1 MFFLIASFNLKL
13 WEHRVTKAERDS
25 TVSCHRRQEKALIYS
40 PAVFPPFRY
49 LHCTRHRPREVFVS
63 LIFSLSE
70 GHPRIR
76 SCYWSAS
83 KPICCQ
89 KHLACSLS
97 VFLGE
102 EKHEGALISFRCP
115 CEAEGEVENEN
126 KLDVK
131 RERERAKADCQ
142 REPPSGRQHK
152 LVRGK
157 FNNRGQEAEAVSPLC
172 LFDLLLT
179 WVYLAET
186 AALLSD
192 VSFSNGQLRLPVV
205 QLGIIKLSRVEL
217 NVTKPWLI
225 HQYDWCLLYVG
236 LAAGSREKPFQL
248 SWTEEL

>member
-1 MFFLIASFNLKL
+1 MVVSGDVLRRLWGHPVGLCQFVSSWFVHCRGMMFFLIASFNLKL

-83 KPICCQ
+83 EPICCQ

-142 REPPSGRQHK
+142 RVGGSISWFEENLTTEDRRLRQ
-152 LVRGK
+152 
-157 FNNRGQEAEAVSPLC
+157 
-172 LFDLLLT
+172 
-179 WVYLAET
+179 
-186 AALLSD
+186 
-192 VSFSNGQLRLPVV
+192 
-205 QLGIIKLSRVEL
+205 
-217 NVTKPWLI
+217 
-225 HQYDWCLLYVG
+225 CLLCACLTCY
-236 LAAGSREKPFQL
+236 
-248 SWTEEL
+248 